1 MVSKQEPLRFCN
13 ESDGWDGLFGQTV
26 LTLTAEIIC
35 CVCVCGGGGWGGG
48 VGVVPCGRL
57 TGGWRYVEISV
68 SRQTAQNVLRNCI
81 VLCGEEKPRG

>member
-1 MVSKQEPLRFCN
+1 ML
-13 ESDGWDGLFGQTV
+13 
-26 LTLTAEIIC
+26 
-35 CVCVCGGGGWGGG
+35 CVCGGGGGVGWG